1 MTAPR
6 ARTRK
11 TGKELRSGQSPS
23 AIPSTAA
30 SPELAIVGVD
40 AELEAT
46 ANEHLRN
53 GEPEKALETWER
65 LCSRSPAP
73 NAVVGRVVIGRGHAL
88 RALKRYDEALECS
101 YEALELDSACVEALN
116 LRGLVLAD
124 LGSMERAIE
133 SYNEALSI
141 RSNFTDALV
150 NRGRALEALKRFD
163 DARQS
168 YDQAIAISVDCGIA
182 REQRDR
188 LAFRQIAQNK
198 DWRNF
203 FSCSRASHF
212 TATTYRLFDLLK
224 PLHQEVRPSSSKHCQ
239 NWQGCFPRSEA

>member
-1 MTAPR
+1 M
-6 ARTRK
+6 
-11 TGKELRSGQSPS
+11 
-23 AIPSTAA
+23 
-30 SPELAIVGVD
+30 
-40 AELEAT
+40 
-46 ANEHLRN
+46 
-53 GEPEKALETWER
+53 ER

-101 YEALELDSACVEALN
+101 YEALELDLRVSRPSISVGWCSQTSAPWNGRSKVTMRRFL
-116 LRGLVLAD
+116 
-124 LGSMERAIE
+124 
-133 SYNEALSI
+133 I
-141 RSNFTDALV
+141 RSNFTDAFV

-198 DWRNF
+198 DWRNKRF
-203 FSCSRASHF
+203 LFTCELF

-239 NWQGCFPRSEA
+239 NWQDCFPRSEA